1 MPQIKFKKYI
11 QEKDVKIKDEES
23 DHFYS
28 IKKIYYSE
36 QFEKTYDTF
45 NSIIVEIGESIGG
58 EITDNIYEASIN
70 DEKYIIKKIHLYDN
84 LYGKYT
90 LEMFKKEIK
99 YQNLCVPC
107 GLSDPILFAYVKNE
121 KECGFLMKKY
131 PYSLYDILD
140 DYHLD
145 LEDKIPYLDKVKKIL
160 EKLDE
165 AKICHGNFQSTNIM
179 IDENDE
185 LKLIDFEKAFSLKK
199 DKTKKNVD
207 SEFFAEVGCKLV
219 KTSEEI
225 EMKLED
231 YWYDIM
237 EK

>member
-23 DHFYS
+23 DNFYS

-36 QFEKTYDTF
+36 QFKMND
-45 NSIIVEIGESIGG
+45 IIVEVGENIGG
-58 EITDNIYEASIN
+58 DISDNIYEASIN

-84 LYGKYT
+84 SHGKYT
-90 LEMFKKEIK
+90 LEMFKNEIK
-99 YQNLCVPC
+99 YQNLCVQR
-107 GLSDPILFAYVKNE
+107 GLSDPILFAYVENE

-145 LEDKIPYLDKVKKIL
+145 LEDKIPYLDKVKKML

-165 AKICHGNFQSTNIM
+165 VKICHGNFQSTNIM

-185 LKLIDFEKAFSLKK
+185 LKLIDFEKSSSLRK
-199 DKTKKNVD
+199 DKSKKKLD
-207 SEFFAEVGCKLV
+207 YEFFTEVGCKLV

-231 YWYDIM
+231 YWYNIING
-237 EK
+237 KK